1 MAKYKKKIVHMI
13 DMSDRLKMEIIHE
26 EYTSADQEKWEEE
39 IREINKKLEE
49 NMKKYEENIKIIIDS
64 TISGA
69 KRYESGK
76 DANYFIQKY
85 GDNISN
91 KNNIK
96 NETDFYKKYLEG
108 KI

>member
-1 MAKYKKKIVHMI
+1 MSKYKKKTVRMI
-13 DMSDRLKMEIIHE
+13 DMSERLKIEIIHE
-26 EYTSADQEKWEEE
+26 EYTLADQEEWEEE
-39 IREINKKLEE
+39 TREIKRKLEE

-64 TISGA
+64 TISGT
-69 KRYESGK
+69 KRYESSK

-85 GDNISN
+85 GENISN

-96 NETDFYKKYLEG
+96 NKTEFYKKYLEG